1 MRAAITRRHLI
12 LTAYNPQAANW
23 RAEFGASHNIV
34 IKPVGHAPAIFPTVV
49 QMIEIMR
56 LNDPVLISFVES
68 LLKDAQIKYFI
79 ADANMSVLEGSL
91 GVLARRV
98 MVDSEFEKEARQLLI
113 DAGIEQELRG

>member
-1 MRAAITRRHLI
+1 M
-12 LTAYNPQAANW
+12 
-23 RAEFGASHNIV
+23 
-34 IKPVGHAPAIFPTVV
+34 VV

-68 LLKDAQIKYFI
+68 LFKDAQINYFI
-79 ADANMSVLEGSL
+79 ADSNMSILEGSL

-98 MVDSEFEKEARQLLI
+98 MVEATHEKEARQLLI

>member
-1 MRAAITRRHLI
+1 MV
-12 LTAYNPQAANW
+12 
-23 RAEFGASHNIV
+23 F
-34 IKPVGHAPAIFPTVV
+34 

-68 LLKDAQIKYFI
+68 LFKEAQINYFI
-79 ADANMSVLEGSL
+79 ADSNMSILEGSL

-98 MVDSEFEKEARQLLI
+98 MVEATYEKEARQLLI

>member
-1 MRAAITRRHLI
+1 M
-12 LTAYNPQAANW
+12 
-23 RAEFGASHNIV
+23 V
-34 IKPVGHAPAIFPTVV
+34 I

-68 LLKDAQIKYFI
+68 LFKEAQINYFI
-79 ADANMSVLEGSL
+79 ADSNMSILEGSL

-98 MVDSEFEKEARQLLI
+98 MVEATYEKEARQLLI